1 MCHLSKDLAPPTLQN
16 GGLSHERPKPRWC
29 TLWPPRLSVHHGK
42 VAHLARTC
50 TSGDATPVLALWRG
64 RTTRQPRASEEKP
77 PSWCS
82 GGGRCGRTVLV
93 SAKGRVGRTIGRRIT
108 WYCRKDSIPP
118 ISATVWA
125 LCRPHSPS
133 ECNHPPPPPGRRVP
147 GREPGNFEVSTG
159 SIGNLPQIADGRA

>member
-93 SAKGRVGRTIGRRIT
+93 SANRRPGSGGTRGDRRGRWQAVAGFASHRLYGTVSAPLTLRVQRPTAATQGGEWRAELHE
-108 WYCRKDSIPP
+108 SQV
-118 ISATVWA
+118 ISRLAPA
-125 LCRPHSPS
+125 P
-133 ECNHPPPPPGRRVP
+133 
-147 GREPGNFEVSTG
+147 
-159 SIGNLPQIADGRA
+159 